1 MKYNELSKTFVN
13 EFPIF
18 RLNLIEHE
26 AKFKKVLNHV
36 FFGDLNDYLIR
47 LLRKDIET
55 ELLVRLFEFY
65 ERMELKGDTLVKEV
79 LSCTILER
87 LGDEKEILEIAYK
100 YMGKETK
107 KASDNIERA
116 WGRL

>member
-1 MKYNELSKTFVN
+1 MKYNELSEILVN
-13 EFPIF
+13 DFPKF

-26 AKFKKVLNHV
+26 ALYEEVLNHV
-36 FFGDLNDYLIR
+36 FFGSLNDFLIE
-47 LLRKDIET
+47 LLRKNIET
-55 ELLVRLFEFY
+55 ELIIRLFEFY

-87 LGDEKEILEIAYK
+87 LGDEKEILEIAYS
-100 YMGKETK
+100 YMGKQTR
-107 KASDNIERA
+107 KASDNTERE

>member
-1 MKYNELSKTFVN
+1 MKYNELSEIFVN
-13 EFPIF
+13 DFPKF

-26 AKFKKVLNHV
+26 ALYEEVLNHV
-36 FFGDLNDYLIR
+36 FFGSLNDFLIE
-47 LLRKDIET
+47 LLRKNIET
-55 ELLVRLFEFY
+55 ELIIRLFEFY

-87 LGDEKEILEIAYK
+87 LGDEKEILEIAYS
-100 YMGKETK
+100 YMGKETR
-107 KASDNIERA
+107 KASDNTERE

>member
-1 MKYNELSKTFVN
+1 MKYNELSKIFVN
-13 EFPIF
+13 EFPKF
-18 RLNLIEHE
+18 RLNLTEHE
-26 AKFKKVLNHV
+26 ALYKEVLNHV
-36 FFGDLNDYLIR
+36 FFGDLNDYLIE

-55 ELLVRLFEFY
+55 ELLIRLFEFY

-87 LGDEKEILEIAYK
+87 LGDEKEILEVAYR
-100 YMGKETK
+100 YMGKETR

>member
-1 MKYNELSKTFVN
+1 MKYNELSRIFIN
-13 EFPIF
+13 EFPKF

-26 AKFKKVLNHV
+26 AFYEEVLNHV
-36 FFGDLNDYLIR
+36 FFGELNDYLIE

-55 ELLVRLFEFY
+55 ELLIRLFEFY
-65 ERMELKGDTLVKEV
+65 ESMELKGDTLVQEV
-79 LSCTILER
+79 LSCSVLER

-100 YMGKETK
+100 YMGKETRI
-107 KASDNIERA
+107 ASDNIERT